1 MAIALGAELC
11 VVEVVT
17 IFDVVVVE
25 GRCGA
30 GEGVAVAF
38 TTDADVG
45 AIGFTVPDGIDA
57 FGKGFVVEGTV
68 ADNGVLTADWATAA
82 NLGVATAAPSGLGV
96 VAIGGGPG
104 NRGWPI
110 CGGPGRRAGL
120 MPNFPACVVTL
131 STSFFSDGGVGRV
144 EWNMGF
150 GRFSGIFR
158 SLGW

>member
-1 MAIALGAELC
+1 MCCC
-11 VVEVVT
+11 VVI
-17 IFDVVVVE
+17 IFEVVVVE

-30 GEGVAVAF
+30 AEGVAVVF
-38 TTDADVG
+38 TTDAGVG
-45 AIGFTVPDGIDA
+45 TIGFAVLDGIDA
-57 FGKGFVVEGTV
+57 FDKGFVVEGTV
-68 ADNGVLTADWATAA
+68 ADIGVLTADWAAAAA
-82 NLGVATAAPSGLGV
+82 NLGVATTAPSGLGV

-120 MPNFPACVVTL
+120 MPSFPVCMVTL
-131 STSFFSDGGVGRV
+131 STSFFSDGVVGSV

-150 GRFSGIFR
+150 GRFSGILR